1 MTDSTAA
8 STSPGRR
15 APARSTL
22 AQGDLARRIAR
33 LPVPAE
39 ARARLARFV
48 EDEVHAAL
56 EARAA
61 EGFTAAEVE
70 AAGGDAALLERL
82 EKRRADREKAQAL
95 RAAGLHALSADALA
109 EVVERARTRQGS

>member
-1 MTDSTAA
+1 MTDSQAA

-15 APARSTL
+15 APRSTL

-39 ARARLARFV
+39 ARARLVRFV

-70 AAGGDAALLERL
+70 AAGGDAALLEKL
-82 EKRRADREKAQAL
+82 EKHRAAREKAQAL
-95 RAAGLHALSADALA
+95 RAAGLHTLSAEALA
-109 EVVERARTRQGS
+109 EVIERARARQGS